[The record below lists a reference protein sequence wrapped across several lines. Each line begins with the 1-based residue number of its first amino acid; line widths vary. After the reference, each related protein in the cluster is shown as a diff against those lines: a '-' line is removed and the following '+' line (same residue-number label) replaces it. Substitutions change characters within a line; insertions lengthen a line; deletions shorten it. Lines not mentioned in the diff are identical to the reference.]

1 MTDLA
6 TPPTN
11 VDGRPLSRR
20 GLDTRRRLLDAAE
33 SIFVELDYH
42 EASIVKIT
50 EAAGVAQ
57 GTFYLYFR
65 SKQDVFE
72 EVVRDLNR
80 RVRHALT
87 EAAASAAN
95 RREAEELGFR
105 EFLRFTAE
113 NPALYRVI
121 RQAEFVAPDVL
132 REHYERFVG
141 AYAKRLRDAMD
152 AGEIAESD
160 PDLLAFV
167 LAGAA
172 ELFGLRLDLWPEDA
186 LSEEQFQELMRI
198 IWRTLGEATPA

>member
-1 MTDLA
+1 VTELA
-6 TPPTN
+6 APPTN

-87 EAAASAAN
+87 EAASSASN

-132 REHYERFVG
+132 REHYDRFVG
-141 AYAKRLRDAMD
+141 AYAKRLREAMD

-172 ELFGLRLDLWPEDA
+172 ELFGLRLDLWPEDP
-186 LSEEQFQELMRI
+186 LSEEQFRELMRI